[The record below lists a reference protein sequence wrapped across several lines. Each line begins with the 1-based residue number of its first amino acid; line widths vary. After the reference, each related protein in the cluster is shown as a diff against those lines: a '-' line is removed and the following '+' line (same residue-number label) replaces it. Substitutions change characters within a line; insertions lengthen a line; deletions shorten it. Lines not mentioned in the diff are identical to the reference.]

1 VRRLLFTSFLFYICG
16 LHQVSS
22 QSIATEFGKNRVQY
36 NDDYHKWWTY
46 ETENF
51 ITYWYGKGKNIGQYV
66 VQMAEYDHD
75 EIQNIMEHRIN
86 DKIEIIVYL
95 DQSDLKQSNIGTSE
109 TFESSHGTTTI
120 IGNKMFVYFDGN
132 HRNLRKQIRKG
143 IANAYLNAMYA
154 RNNLQEIV
162 QSSLNLNLPEWY
174 AQGIVEYL
182 SSDWNHLVEDEL
194 RDLWISKKPNYKK
207 FNKIAQLRPKVAGHS
222 FWYFVDQTYGT
233 GTVSNILYLMRL
245 NRDLDNAFMFV
256 LGQNF
261 EVIKK
266 EWTTFYNRLYEAE
279 EGVFEE
285 LSEEI
290 TELDLSNKAHVPVSM
305 LRLSPNGEELAYAY
319 NDIGKMWIKLMHL
332 DSGKEKLI
340 FKQGYRNNVQE
351 PDYNYPLIAWH
362 PSGSEITIVY
372 EFRDKI
378 KLLKYNLDTDETIEQ
393 TLPEDI
399 QRVYTISYKNDLDY
413 IMSASNDGYSDVMIY
428 YSKGRQYEKL
438 TNDFY
443 DDIDAHYVT
452 VDGSSGIL
460 FSSNRATTSREN
472 LKMDTIMP
480 VNQYNIYFLPFTE
493 KAGDIIRLLDTPNE
507 NERYPFFAE
516 QGKIVY
522 LSNTSGMTN
531 RYVLDA
537 VKDEH
542 YPNSNKSRNIIRHH
556 AINGAKKYIYTLYH
570 EGAYKTYLEYPK
582 WDTAATPHPLSNA
595 MSTRDSANIEETQV
609 PQYGVIKIEE
619 EKDVMKDEYLF
630 QTKYKDPEELT
641 PLDNDENES
650 IDLFSRSLSTDKI
663 EETEL
668 DQDRIIEFI
677 SARAVAA
684 RSKFKLD
691 QFTTEMDNSVLFE
704 GLESYTQDDAEVAN
718 APMGLLFKGVV
729 KDLFEDYTITA
740 GMRIP
745 TSLNGLETFAIFDDN
760 RGLVD
765 KRMAIYR
772 RTETNTAPNFSFPT
786 QKIKSS
792 SILGLY
798 RLKFPLDVYTSLRVT
813 GQLRFDKRFYL
824 HSNEFAVN
832 QANDN
837 EKRISLK
844 AEYVFDNTIPKD
856 DNVLW
861 GTRYKAYV
869 EVINRFDVNLTGDL
883 SFEASRGFTT
893 VIGFDARHYIPI
905 LNHSIIALRGTGAT
919 SLGSDKMLYYL
930 GGVENWLFSSFNDN
944 IGVPQ
949 DKTFAYQAI
958 APNLR
963 GFQTNIRNGS
973 TFLLTNSELRIP
985 LFKYFSQRRIRS
997 SFFRNFMI
1005 VGFFDAGTAW
1015 HGLTPNSDD
1024 NPINTATVSQP
1035 PILRIDV
1042 KYFRDPLVYGY
1053 GAGLRTVL
1061 LGYNVRVDYAWGVES
1076 RSVLDPRL
1084 YVAFGKDF

>member
-1 VRRLLFTSFLFYICG
+1 LRKLIFISFLLYG
-16 LHQVSS
+16 VVQQQAWS

-36 NDDYHKWWTY
+36 HDDYHKWWTY

-66 VQMAEYDHD
+66 VQMAEYDHA

-109 TFESSHGTTTI
+109 TFESSHGNTTI

-132 HRNLRKQIRKG
+132 HRDLRQQIRKG

-162 QSSLNLNLPEWY
+162 QSSLSLNLPEWY

-182 SSDWNHLVEDEL
+182 SNDWNHLVEDEL
-194 RDLWISKKPNYKK
+194 RDLWARDKPNYKK
-207 FNKIAQLRPKVAGHS
+207 FNKIARLRPKVAGHS

-245 NRDLDNAFMFV
+245 NRNLDNAFMFV

-266 EWTTFYNRLYEAE
+266 EWTKFYNRLYDAE
-279 EGVFEE
+279 VGVFEE
-285 LSEEI
+285 GSEIE
-290 TELDLSNKAHVPVSM
+290 ELDLSNRDHVPVSM

-319 NDIGKMWIKLMHL
+319 NDIGKIWVKLRHL
-332 DSGKEKLI
+332 ESGKEKLI
-340 FKQGYRNNVQE
+340 FKSGYRNNVQE
-351 PDYNYPLIAWH
+351 PDYNYPLITWH
-362 PSGSEITIVY
+362 PSGEEVTIVY
-372 EFRDKI
+372 EYRDKI
-378 KLLKYNLDTDETIEQ
+378 KLLKYNIETEEELEQ

-399 QRVYTISYKNDLDY
+399 QRVYSISYKSDLDY
-413 IMSASNDGYSDVMIY
+413 IMSASNDGYSDLMIY

-443 DDIDAHYVT
+443 DDIDAHYVSLE
-452 VDGSSGIL
+452 GSPGIL
-460 FSSNRATTSREN
+460 FSSNRATTSREI
-472 LKMDTIMP
+472 LKMDSIMP
-480 VNQYNIYFLPFTE
+480 VNQFNVYFLPFAE
-493 KAGDIIRLLDTPNE
+493 KPGDIIKLLDTPNE

-516 QGKIVY
+516 NGKVAY

-531 RYVLDA
+531 RYVLNA
-537 VKDEH
+537 VKDEN

-556 AINGAKKYIYTLYH
+556 AVNGSKNYIYTLYRD
-570 EGAYKTYLEYPK
+570 GAYKTYLEYPQ
-582 WDTAATPHPLSNA
+582 WDTKISPYTLSNA
-595 MSTRDSANIEETQV
+595 KSVNPSADVEET
-609 PQYGVIKIEE
+609 PQYGVIKLEE
-619 EKDVMKDEYLF
+619 EKEELSDDYLF
-630 QTKYKDPEELT
+630 QTKYEDPEELS
-641 PLDNDENES
+641 PLDNDQEET
-650 IDLFSRSLSTDKI
+650 IDLFSRSTSTDKI

-668 DQDRIIEFI
+668 EQDRIIEFV

-684 RSKFKLD
+684 RSKFRLD
-691 QFTTEMDNSVLFE
+691 QFTTQMDNSVLFE
-704 GLESYTQDDAEVAN
+704 GLESYTQDDAEIAN

-740 GMRIP
+740 GMRVP

-760 RGLVD
+760 RGLID

-772 RTETNTAPNFSFPT
+772 KTETNTIPSFSFPT

-824 HSNEFAVN
+824 HANEFAVN
-832 QANDN
+832 QDVIN
-837 EKRISLK
+837 EKRISIK
-844 AEYVFDNTIPKD
+844 GEYVFDSTIPKD

-869 EVINRFDVNLTGDL
+869 EVVNRFDVNLTGDL

-893 VIGFDARHYIPI
+893 VVGFDARHYIPL
-905 LNHSIIALRGTGAT
+905 LNHAIIALRGAGAT
-919 SLGSDKMLYYL
+919 SFGSDKMLYYL
-930 GGVENWLFSSFNDN
+930 GGVENWLLSSFNNN
-944 IGVPQ
+944 IGVPPG
-949 DKTFAYQAI
+949 KNFAYQVI

-973 TFLLTNSELRIP
+973 TFLLSNTELRIP
-985 LFKYFSQRRIRS
+985 IFKYFSQRRIRS

-1015 HGLTPNSDD
+1015 HGLTPNSDE

-1035 PILRIDV
+1035 PVLEINV

-1053 GAGLRTVL
+1053 GAGLRTQL
-1061 LGYNVRVDYAWGVES
+1061 LGYNIRVDYAWGVES